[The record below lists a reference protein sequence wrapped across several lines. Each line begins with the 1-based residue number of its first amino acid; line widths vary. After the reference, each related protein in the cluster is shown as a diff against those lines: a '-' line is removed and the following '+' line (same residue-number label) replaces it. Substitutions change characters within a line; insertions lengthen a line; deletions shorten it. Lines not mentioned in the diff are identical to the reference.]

1 MPPTAT
7 PEHPTIHLRPRR
19 GWQAVDVPELWR
31 ARDLIWLFALRD
43 VKVRYKQTFFG
54 YAWALLVPAAQVLV
68 FTVVFGKA
76 LGVEDTLREVYGRD
90 LPYPLFA
97 LAGQLVWN
105 FFKTGVDGAAGSL
118 INNGHIVRKVYV
130 PRLVLPIASIGKP
143 LADAAVV
150 LLLLLG
156 TTLWFASDPAWD
168 VDLTWKMLL
177 APLALLGVALPAL
190 AIGLIS
196 ASLTVN
202 FRDLQYVLPLGLQIL
217 FYVSAVIYPLEVL
230 PEHLQTLAYLNPAV
244 GFIKLAQWCVLD
256 LPLWWPGVLISLG
269 VSAVILVA
277 GVAWFARAERVF
289 ADVA

>member
-1 MPPTAT
+1 MPATA
-7 PEHPTIHLRPRR
+7 PEHPTIHLRPRA
-19 GWQAVDVPELWR
+19 GWQAVDLPELWR

-68 FTVVFGKA
+68 FTIVFGKA
-76 LGVEDTLREVYGRD
+76 LGVEKMLKESFGRD

-105 FFKTGVDGAAGSL
+105 FFKTGVDGASGSL

-156 TTLWFASDPAWD
+156 ATLWYAADSAWD
-168 VDLTWKMLL
+168 VGLSWRVVL
-177 APLALLGVALPAL
+177 APLALVGVALPAL
-190 AIGLIS
+190 GIGLIS

-244 GFIKLAQWCVLD
+244 GFVKLGQWAVLG
-256 LPLWWPGVLISLG
+256 LPLWVPGLLISLA
-269 VSAVILVA
+269 VSAVLVIV